1 MLNAKLKDYYYFWL
15 KLQVKPKQRPLPDY
29 MEKVQKD
36 VTPTMRGVLV
46 DWLVEVAEEYTL
58 LSETLH
64 LTVSYIDRFL
74 SLKTVNKKK
83 LQLLGVSAMLIAS

>member
-1 MLNAKLKDYYYFWL
+1 
-15 KLQVKPKQRPLPDY
+15 

-46 DWLVEVAEEYTL
+46 DWLVEVADEYKL

-74 SLKTVNKKK
+74 SLKTVNKKR